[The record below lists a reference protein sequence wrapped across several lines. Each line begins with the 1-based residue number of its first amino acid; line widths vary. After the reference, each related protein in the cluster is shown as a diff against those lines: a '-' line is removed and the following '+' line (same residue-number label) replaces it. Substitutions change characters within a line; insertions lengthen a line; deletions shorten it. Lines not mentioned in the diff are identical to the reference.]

1 MATRKEEAGAKRLTR
16 ASVETERSQFTSYV
30 SINPNYF
37 GNLIDSPLPVIKK
50 MQANKI
56 YEEIGCIGY
65 NPHAEQLHATV
76 VIKQPFGYGGGSCSN
91 GTLEY
96 VRFYTSPDG
105 ATWTDEGVVSFRA
118 YDIPE
123 GTQGRKDL
131 DYAVTLQIDPQK
143 WFCLNPQFV
152 HVRAILSW
160 NALPPADT
168 PNHVP
173 VWGEVQQARIQID
186 KLAFFILPDIL
197 EALKPQIPHIPE
209 DLLAKLSKFVDL
221 GEPLPPVPVKPLN
234 VAELA
239 ELYAKTD
246 VAPKRFLIPELQKQL
261 LGVSTVQ
268 AVLPGSVAELAP
280 KLKVDIDALVA
291 SLLNPGDGDTSYEEL
306 GCVGLNN
313 NTSTL
318 VGVLRIKRSAGY
330 SGGLCTAGSQE
341 YVTFWVDR
349 DNTGVFEFLGTG
361 SVTVYDFDPMPP
373 EGLSYA
379 VTIPVDL
386 DKYRPLCTD
395 PAVWKVRAILS
406 WNAPPSNTD
415 PNWVPV
421 WGNREEALVYV
432 DPTSVPYHPGW
443 YKPVLETVG
452 GMAIP
457 AIDVGGFAHGPAQT
471 AGFVAID
478 SPFGDTVVVTG
489 HVMNSTDISSGAA
502 KLKYQLRVREGIS
515 GSWQIVDDKFNLT
528 LVTENVILGTYFY
541 TTISQQAVGG
551 WYDYQEDLIGPV
563 HIRPAAN
570 VMAKWD
576 TGSRQGLWQLQLIVQ
591 DPSNVLWYGG
601 VVSVFL
607 DNTAPLADVKITSG
621 GGNCADFLV
630 GDPISGVYS
639 VTDLHFLSLHLS
651 VTPGL
656 GGEFTAPAPVPAS
669 AIHMPLV
676 RRYPGVSTNGES
688 ASWTLDTT
696 GMPRC
701 GYNIWLNAYDRTIV
715 SSGYV
720 GRHGSAVVGFC
731 LREPNE

>member
-1 MATRKEEAGAKRLTR
+1 MSPRRKDPGAQRLTL
-16 ASVETERSQFTSYV
+16 ASVETERSQFRSYL

-37 GNLIDSPLPVIKK
+37 GNLSDSPIPTVKK
-50 MQANKI
+50 MQANTT
-56 YEEIGCIGY
+56 YEEIGCIGF
-65 NPHAEQLHATV
+65 NPHTEQLHATV

-91 GTLEY
+91 GTPEY
-96 VRFYTSPDG
+96 VRFYTSPNG
-105 ATWTDEGVVSFRA
+105 VAWTDEGVVSFRA
-118 YDIPE
+118 YDVPE
-123 GTQGRKDL
+123 GTEGPKDL

-168 PNHVP
+168 PGHIP
-173 VWGEVQQARIQID
+173 VWGEVQETRIQID
-186 KLAFFILPDIL
+186 KLLIFMLPDIL
-197 EALKPQIPHIPE
+197 KALKPQFPQVPE
-209 DLLAKLSKFVDL
+209 DLVAHLGKFVDL
-221 GEPLPPVPVKPLN
+221 AEPLPPQAVKPLN

-239 ELYAKTD
+239 ELYAGTD
-246 VAPKRFLIPELQKQL
+246 VAPSRYLIPELQKQL
-261 LGVSTVQ
+261 NGLPAAP
-268 AVLPGSVAELAP
+268 AVLPGPVAEMVPHLN
-280 KLKVDIDALVA
+280 VDIGALLGA
-291 SLLNPGDGDTSYEEL
+291 LLNPGDGNTSFEEL
-306 GCVGLNN
+306 ECVGLNN
-313 NTSTL
+313 HTETL

-361 SVTVYDFDPMPP
+361 SVTVYDFDPIPD

-443 YKPVLETVG
+443 YTPVLETVG

-457 AIDVGGFAHGPAQT
+457 AIDSSGFAHGPAQT
-471 AGFVAID
+471 AGFTAVD
-478 SPFGDTVVVTG
+478 SPFGGTVVVSG

-515 GSWQIVDDKFNLT
+515 GPWQIVDDKFKLT
-528 LVTENVILGTYFY
+528 LVTENVIFGTYFY
-541 TTISQQAVGG
+541 TTIWQQAVGG
-551 WYDYQEDLIGPV
+551 WYEYQEDLIGPV

-576 TGSRQGLWQLQLIVQ
+576 TGGRQGLWQLQLVVQ
-591 DPSNVLWYGG
+591 DPSSALWYSG
-601 VVSVFL
+601 VVNVFL
-607 DNTAPLADVKITSG
+607 DNTAPHANVQITSG

-639 VTDLHFLSLHLS
+639 ATDLHFNSLRLS

-656 GGEFTAPAPVPAS
+656 GGQFTAPAPVPAS
-669 AIHMPLV
+669 TVHMPLV
-676 RRYPGVSTNGES
+676 RQYPGVSTNGES
-688 ASWTLDTT
+688 GSWTLDTS

-701 GYNIWLNAYDRTIV
+701 GYNIWLHVYDRTIV
-715 SSGYV
+715 DSGYV
-720 GRHGSAVVGFC
+720 GRHSSDVVGFC
-731 LREPNE
+731 LREPKG